1 MPDENLKERIQQIEE
16 LVRQTEALSDPKAHA
31 LAVELLQA
39 VLGFH
44 AAGLERLIEIIA
56 ERGETGRAIL
66 AAMTADDLASSML
79 LLHNL
84 HPDSFDVRVERAL
97 EKVRHGLRARGV
109 TVALLGIDDGI
120 VRVRAEGGRSHGAA
134 AVQATIE
141 ETIYSMAPD
150 AAGVVVD
157 GLEQPAASGFVPLAS
172 LYAG

>member
-97 EKVRHGLRARGV
+97 EKVRHG
-109 TVALLGIDDGI
+109 I